1 MKTKTRLSLLL
12 RIFPLGLAVAWIG
25 VPSPAYSQS
34 GITPEARA
42 LAKAVEAKLG
52 AAKTIRLTARHQ
64 LDPAL
69 GVGSKLENGAI
80 HFTVE
85 RPNRFYAIQP
95 AGRETRE
102 IAYDGRTFVMMHP
115 QLKHH
120 AIENLPARSVSDLA
134 DRIDARF
141 GFRPPVA
148 ELLAGNFSTQIFR
161 HVTSA
166 TVTRGEQIGF
176 SACDRL
182 HFVQPGITGDLWVG
196 VKDGLPRRYRL
207 TFTDTPGHP
216 TWVVDLKQWKLNC
229 PVDSSLFT
237 KRPAADSMKVRMLKS
252 R

>member
-12 RIFPLGLAVAWIG
+12 RILPLGLAVAWIG

-42 LAKAVEAKLG
+42 LAKSVEAKLG
-52 AAKTIRLTARHQ
+52 AAQTIRLNASHR

-115 QLKHH
+115 KLKHH

-134 DRIDARF
+134 DRIEARF

-148 ELLAGNFSTQIFR
+148 ELLAGDFSTQIFR
-161 HVTSA
+161 YVTSA
-166 TVTRGEQIGF
+166 TVTKGEKIGF
-176 SACDRL
+176 TACDRL
-182 HFVQPGITGDLWVG
+182 HFVQPGMTGDLWVG

-216 TWVVDLKQWKLNC
+216 AWEVDLKQWKLNV
-229 PVDSSLFT
+229 PVDSNVFS
-237 KRPAADSMKVRMLKS
+237 KRPAADSMRVPMVKS

>member
-1 MKTKTRLSLLL
+1 MMNRLLNPFRALHLSLAFAL
-12 RIFPLGLAVAWIG
+12 IG
-25 VPSPAYSQS
+25 AASSAQAQT

-42 LAKAVEAKLG
+42 LAKSVEAKLG
-52 AAKTIRLTARHQ
+52 AAKTIRLTASHK

-102 IAYDGRTFVMMHP
+102 IAYDGSTFVMMHP
-115 QLKHH
+115 KLKHH

-148 ELLAGNFSTQIFR
+148 ELLAGDFSTQIFR

-166 TVTRGEQIGF
+166 TVTGEEKI
-176 SACDRL
+176 SSMACERL
-182 HFVQPGITGDLWVG
+182 HFVQPGMTGDLWVG
-196 VKDGLPRRYRL
+196 VKDGLPRRYQL
-207 TFTDTPGHP
+207 TFTDLPGNP
-216 TWVVDLKQWKLNC
+216 TWKVDLKQWKLNG
-229 PVDSSLFT
+229 PVDSGLFT
-237 KRPAADSMKVRMLKS
+237 KRPAADSMKVEMVKS

>member
-1 MKTKTRLSLLL
+1 MKTKTRLSRPFRTLLL
-12 RIFPLGLAVAWIG
+12 GVAFALIG
-25 VPSPAYSQS
+25 AASDSEAQS

-42 LAKAVEAKLG
+42 LAKSVEAKLG
-52 AAKTIRLTARHQ
+52 AAKTIRLTASHK
-64 LDPAL
+64 LDPSL

-102 IAYDGRTFVMMHP
+102 IAFDGSTYVMIHP
-115 QLKHH
+115 RLKHH

-134 DRIDARF
+134 DKVDARF

-148 ELLAGNFSTQIFR
+148 ELLAEDFSAQIFR

-166 TVTRGEQIGF
+166 KVTGGEKIGF

-182 HFVQPGITGDLWVG
+182 QFVQPGISGDLWVG

-207 TFTDTPGHP
+207 TFPDTPGNP
-216 TWVVDLKQWKLNC
+216 AWVVDLKKWKLNA
-229 PVDSSLFT
+229 PVDSRLFS
-237 KRPAADSMKVRMLKS
+237 KRPAANSMKVRMVKS

>member
-1 MKTKTRLSLLL
+1 MKTNTRLSLLL
-12 RIFPLGLAVAWIG
+12 RTLPLGLAFALIG
-25 VPSPAYSQS
+25 ATSLARAQT

-42 LAKAVEAKLG
+42 LAKSVEAKLG

-80 HFTVE
+80 RFTVE

-102 IAYDGRTFVMMHP
+102 VAYDCSTYVMMHP
-115 QLKHH
+115 GLKHH
-120 AIENLPARSVSDLA
+120 AFENLPARSVSDLA

-148 ELLAGNFSTQIFR
+148 ELLASDFSAQIFR
-161 HVTSA
+161 HVTAA
-166 TVTRGEQIGF
+166 TVTKGEKIGF
-176 SACDRL
+176 TACDRL
-182 HFVQPGITGDLWVG
+182 HFVQPGMTGDLWVG

-216 TWVVDLKQWKLNC
+216 AWEVELKQWKLNV
-229 PVDSSLFT
+229 PVDSSLFS
-237 KRPAADSMKVRMLKS
+237 KRPAADSMKVQMVKS